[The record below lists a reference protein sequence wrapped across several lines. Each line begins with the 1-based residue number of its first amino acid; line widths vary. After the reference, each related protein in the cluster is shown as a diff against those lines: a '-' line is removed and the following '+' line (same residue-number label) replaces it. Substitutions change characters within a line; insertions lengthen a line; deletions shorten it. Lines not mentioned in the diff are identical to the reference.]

1 MKKIAFFINSLEGG
15 GAERILSTIIN
26 ELYTSFHITLILMED
41 KIDYEIPKDID
52 IMYLGNKNIN
62 KSNFSKLFN
71 IFFLSY
77 EYARLCKNLNIDYSF
92 SLTLRPNLINSLSR
106 FFYDKS
112 KTILYEVATP
122 SLQYQNKSLSS
133 WIIKI
138 LIKKIYPLAK
148 ILISNSYG
156 VANDLKKNFNIKNSI
171 KVIYSPIDIGFIRN
185 ISNQKCD
192 IFENDKRIKFITVGR
207 LDAGKNHQMMIKSF
221 SKLSDINTVLYILG
235 DGILKQEL
243 EELVYKLNLKNRVIF
258 LGFDNNPYKYLSKA
272 DIFLFS
278 SNFEGFPT
286 VLIEALAC
294 SLPIV
299 STDCLNGPREILDK
313 NINNCLY
320 HTKEEL
326 NLVEYGILT
335 PVQNEL
341 VFHDAMNL
349 IINNTKLKLKY
360 KQNSYDRSI
369 YFSKE
374 KSINSIKKIFNNNLE
389 ILCVE

>member
-1 MKKIAFFINSLEGG
+1 M
-15 GAERILSTIIN
+15 
-26 ELYTSFHITLILMED
+26 
-41 KIDYEIPKDID
+41 
-52 IMYLGNKNIN
+52 
-62 KSNFSKLFN
+62 
-71 IFFLSY
+71 
-77 EYARLCKNLNIDYSF
+77 
-92 SLTLRPNLINSLSR
+92 
-106 FFYDKS
+106 
-112 KTILYEVATP
+112 ATP

-374 KSINSIKKIFNNNLE
+374 KSINSIKKIFNNELE
-389 ILCVE
+389 ISCVG